1 MLLFLYKDSFVSR
14 SQTTHNTGLQCPEDP
29 VPVPGPF
36 TIHNNAPEV
45 HFNLFGRIHGC
56 VVVDVLPE
64 KIGLETLTYHTTC
77 QECQLHCLFIDK
89 DLRDEVRKV
98 AHDFSYFHE
107 FT

>member
-1 MLLFLYKDSFVSR
+1 
-14 SQTTHNTGLQCPEDP
+14 
-29 VPVPGPF
+29 VPGPF

-77 QECQLHCLFIDK
+77 QECQLHCLFIGK
-89 DLRDEVRKV
+89 DLRDEEVRKWLTT
-98 AHDFSYFHE
+98 FRI
-107 FT
+107 FTNLRR